1 MTHTIKEN
9 VIQSQLHTRARRHTH
24 TCTVLNAGRYFKDA
38 FLYTAN
44 IVLHMKDITN
54 LISKYS

>member
-9 VIQSQLHTRARRHTH
+9 VLQHQLHSAQAH
-24 TCTVLNAGRYFKDA
+24 TVLNAGQCFKDP

-44 IVLHMKDITN
+44 VVLHMKDIIN
-54 LISKYS
+54 LISTYS

>member
-9 VIQSQLHTRARRHTH
+9 VIQAQLHTLSQAH
-24 TCTVLNAGRYFKDA
+24 TCTVLNAGQCFKDA
-38 FLYTAN
+38 FMYTAN
-44 IVLHMKDITN
+44 VVLHMKDIMN